1 MYMKNAFK
9 RVLAVIISVGLINVL
24 PFAVQAEETE
34 TFKNVALGKTTS
46 STGRYA
52 PNFDDKYAVDG
63 NVNTSWASGEQEPEN
78 KYVRKEGENSTII
91 VDLEENH
98 MISEIYV
105 RTRRD
110 MDQTYTRRNWLVYVS
125 DTADFKNQKLV
136 GEKKL
141 SGLFKEDLEIK
152 FKSLQKMRYI
162 KVTCSTPTDAVV
174 ISEIEAYG
182 YAIGSD
188 ETGFA
193 NYSDMEASEASYLLS
208 QLGIIPQATQFNPLM
223 LVTRAEAAANML
235 KLLNFNTYS
244 DKKYFNDVSEEDEYF
259 KEIASC
265 CELGIVMQA
274 DDFRPKEFVTRQEYL
289 TMVLRMLGYNRA
301 FRPELGVTNVE
312 LAANRLGLSKNTDF
326 SGGEYVNKEN
336 AMWIMYNA
344 LMCEQ
349 LEIPIMQDVTKKTLL
364 ESSYKIELKRGVVTA
379 NNETSLDAVQTNKK
393 SYIEVDKVPYEDESE
408 LIYKYL
414 GRSIKFAVDVNDE
427 KKIKFAF
434 VDFNADDVK
443 IINSSD
449 IREVTK
455 NSVTFYKENGETSS
469 VNISGSKVLKNNAAF
484 TDYINETEYF
494 KRPDGYLELI
504 DNDSDGIYDVVNIMG
519 PTVIEVEN
527 VSMGDGLK
535 IVDKSG
541 NVYDFSKCDHISI
554 TRNGRSSTEKSILTS
569 NFLLLYISPANINT
583 SIEDVSSAFSGKI
596 TKVGEDTVK
605 IDDKEYTLSDY
616 FKSNS
621 DYVKRLVAGTTE
633 TFYYSE
639 NTIYAMGNKTL
650 QSEKI
655 NIGFVLRTKYDRHN
669 SRVELRVY
677 VSDGVFYDL
686 YLNKSIVVDGT
697 KWSIEKLEQ
706 DYKYFNK
713 KFMLFKVTDNGR
725 ITWADTETMST
736 TEDENS
742 VRAISHA
749 SGEEWRA
756 TSDGIWSSY
765 SMIAS
770 AKKTMPVFQ
779 IPWDGNDYDIS
790 IKGEEYYGV
799 SEFTKTYTYNGMPI
813 SSNVVFYRTD
823 DTEYAGFAYAPK
835 TVPTNIGEYSSSNDA
850 NAPIV
855 ILSNMGTCLNE
866 DGYVMRQ
873 LIGVNVSDGKEKG
886 YILPD
891 ELKYAIKA
899 PEIINDGLTALYNTT
914 DNTIKRGV
922 SIPNDYL
929 VDINR
934 LKRGDILRAQVYG
947 NYIIGLELM
956 EENNGADKKIY
967 CGGNG
972 LGGIWSGVL
981 TMNVEIEDIADGRIK
996 YNNGKGSAYKEYEE
1010 FQGCF
1015 IVNERIIDKVKSA
1028 EIPQY
1033 FSRGDNVFM
1042 LFKNGKAVSLVKW
1055 D

>member
-63 NVNTSWASGEQEPEN
+63 NVNTSWASGKQEPEN
-78 KYVRKEGENSTII
+78 KYVCQEGENATIV

-110 MDQTYTRRNWLVYVS
+110 MDQSYTRRNWLVYAS

-162 KVTCSTPTDAVV
+162 KVTCSTPKDSVV

-484 TDYINETEYF
+484 TNYRNETEYF
-494 KRPDGYLELI
+494 KRPNGYLELT
-504 DNDSDGIYDVVNIMG
+504 DNNRDGKYDVVNIME
-519 PTVIEVEN
+519 PTIVEVEN
-527 VSMGDGLK
+527 VSVGDGLK
-535 IVDKSG
+535 VVDKSG

-639 NTIYAMGNKTL
+639 NTIYAMGKKTL

-713 KFMLFKVTDNGR
+713 KFMLFKVTDDGR
-725 ITWADTETMST
+725 ITWVDTETMGAGES
-736 TEDENS
+736 ES
-742 VRAISHA
+742 YISSIAHT
-749 SGEEWRA
+749 SKEEWRA
-756 TSDGIWSSY
+756 TSDGVWAKY
-765 SMIAS
+765 KMIVPV
-770 AKKTMPVFQ
+770 KNTMPVFM
-779 IPWDGNDYDIS
+779 IPWADNTYDTS
-790 IKGEEYYGV
+790 SGSEGYYDV
-799 SEFTKTYTYNGMPI
+799 SEFSKLYNYNGKPI
-813 SSNVVFYRTD
+813 SSNVTFYKAD
-823 DTEYAGFAYAPK
+823 DTEFASFACAPK
-835 TVPTNIGEYSSSNDA
+835 TVPTNIGKYSSSNDA

-855 ILSNMGTCLNE
+855 ILSSMGIGISGDE
-866 DGYVMRQ
+866 DIMRQ
-873 LIGVNVSDGKEKG
+873 ITCVDISTGTETE
-886 YILPD
+886 YFLPND
-891 ELKYAIKA
+891 LQYAIKA
-899 PEIINDGLTALYNTT
+899 PEIINDGLSTLYNKS
-914 DNTIKRGV
+914 DNTIKRSV
-922 SIPNDYL
+922 TIPDEYL
-929 VDINR
+929 VDFDD
-934 LKRGDILRAQVYG
+934 LKRGDILRVQSYG
-947 NYIIGLELM
+947 NSIIGFEVM
-956 EENNGADKKIY
+956 EQSRGVDEKIY
-967 CGGNG
+967 CGSNG
-972 LGGIWSGVL
+972 LGGIWSGIL
-981 TMNVEIEDIADGRIK
+981 TMNAEIEDISDGRLK
-996 YNNGKGSAYKEYEE
+996 YNIGEGPAWKDYGE
-1010 FQGCF
+1010 FVNCF
-1015 IVNERIIDKVKSA
+1015 VVGDRAIEKVKTGEVA
-1028 EIPQY
+1028 QY
-1033 FSRGDNVFM
+1033 FKSGDKVFM